1 MPQIIWQLIPLPH
14 SVIFITGAGGALGKA
29 IVLASATHGIR
40 RIAGLDINRDGLQET
55 ETELK
60 KIYPDST
67 FLPIVAHLT
76 SEDEVLKAIH
86 LTVSTFGRLDYAVN
100 NAGIGQ
106 PLATTADTVLHDFD
120 KVMAVNFKGVWLAEK
135 FELQQMLKQNI
146 VPSLSGQRGA
156 IVNVSSVLGLLA
168 MPHLGLY
175 NSAKHAILGLTR
187 TDAIDYAK
195 LNIRV
200 NAVCPGF
207 IDTPLLLES
216 TRKALKTSID
226 KTAMGRL
233 AKPEEVANCVM
244 FLLSPLASY
253 VTGVAFPVDGGYS
266 LS

>member
-1 MPQIIWQLIPLPH
+1 M
-14 SVIFITGAGGALGKA
+14 
-29 IVLASATHGIR
+29 
-40 RIAGLDINRDGLQET
+40 
-55 ETELK
+55 
-60 KIYPDST
+60 
-67 FLPIVAHLT
+67 
-76 SEDEVLKAIH
+76 LKAIH

-120 KVMAVNFKGVWLAEK
+120 KVMAVNVKGVWLAEK
-135 FELQQMLKQNI
+135 FELQQMLKQDV